1 MKRLLS
7 SIVIIS
13 LLIAIVILPIKA
25 NPSVAENDLSIT
37 KTLDFQSEDSDKTA
51 ENRLEKFALFPK
63 LKKLMLIAIFS
74 LFLLSVM
81 LLCSG
86 YRKPYRNT
94 IDAEKDAF
102 LHNNVGLNYLKDRI
116 YYAAIQE
123 FKIAIQLSPNTQAT
137 AIFKNNLGDTYTY
150 IGYPDMARI
159 CYEDAIKL
167 YGLNFKYYLN
177 LLQGMIKRTK

>member
-63 LKKLMLIAIFS
+63 LKKLMLDRFPDKISSAD
-74 LFLLSVM
+74 
-81 LLCSG
+81 
-86 YRKPYRNT
+86 T
-94 IDAEKDAF
+94 IS
-102 LHNNVGLNYLKDRI
+102 I
-116 YYAAIQE
+116 
-123 FKIAIQLSPNTQAT
+123 
-137 AIFKNNLGDTYTY
+137 
-150 IGYPDMARI
+150 
-159 CYEDAIKL
+159 
-167 YGLNFKYYLN
+167 
-177 LLQGMIKRTK
+177 

>member
-1 MKRLLS
+1 MMK
-7 SIVIIS
+7 
-13 LLIAIVILPIKA
+13 K
-25 NPSVAENDLSIT
+25 
-37 KTLDFQSEDSDKTA
+37 
-51 ENRLEKFALFPK
+51 
-63 LKKLMLIAIFS
+63 IFS

-86 YRKPYRNT
+86 YRKPYRYT

-177 LLQGMIKRTK
+177 LAECYKTLGITQTKITEYSTSTSPYDKIMLGLLYIQTGSIRKGVNTLDELCSEEPDLLITPAIRQYLREVTKTL

>member
-1 MKRLLS
+1 
-7 SIVIIS
+7 
-13 LLIAIVILPIKA
+13 
-25 NPSVAENDLSIT
+25 
-37 KTLDFQSEDSDKTA
+37 
-51 ENRLEKFALFPK
+51 
-63 LKKLMLIAIFS
+63 
-74 LFLLSVM
+74 M

-86 YRKPYRNT
+86 YRKPYRYT

-177 LLQGMIKRTK
+177 LAECYKTLGITQTKIKEYSTSTSPYDKIMLGLLYIQTGSIRKGVNTLDELCSEEPDLLIIPAIRQYLREVTKTL

>member
-1 MKRLLS
+1 MMK
-7 SIVIIS
+7 
-13 LLIAIVILPIKA
+13 K
-25 NPSVAENDLSIT
+25 
-37 KTLDFQSEDSDKTA
+37 
-51 ENRLEKFALFPK
+51 
-63 LKKLMLIAIFS
+63 IFS

-86 YRKPYRNT
+86 YRKPYRYT

-123 FKIAIQLSPNTQAT
+123 FKIAIQLSPNPQAT

-177 LLQGMIKRTK
+177 LAECYKTLGITQTKIKEYSTSTLPYDKIMLGLLYIQTGSIRKGVNTLDELCSEEPDLLITPAIRQYLREVTKTL

>member
-1 MKRLLS
+1 M
-7 SIVIIS
+7 
-13 LLIAIVILPIKA
+13 
-25 NPSVAENDLSIT
+25 
-37 KTLDFQSEDSDKTA
+37 
-51 ENRLEKFALFPK
+51 
-63 LKKLMLIAIFS
+63 KKLVSI
-74 LFLLSVM
+74 FLLFTI

-86 YRKPYRNT
+86 YRKPYKYT

-102 LHNNVGLNYLKDRI
+102 YHNNVGLNYLKDRI

-137 AIFKNNLGDTYTY
+137 AIFKNNLGETYTF

-159 CYEDAIKL
+159 CFEDAIKL

-177 LLQGMIKRTK
+177 LIQCYNQLGITNTKIKEYTNSSSIYDKIKLGLLYIQTGEIRRGVIILDEICMEEPDLLITPAIKQYLKEVTETKL

>member
-1 MKRLLS
+1 MMK
-7 SIVIIS
+7 
-13 LLIAIVILPIKA
+13 
-25 NPSVAENDLSIT
+25 
-37 KTLDFQSEDSDKTA
+37 
-51 ENRLEKFALFPK
+51 KFL
-63 LKKLMLIAIFS
+63 S
-74 LFLLSVM
+74 LFLLLIM
-81 LLCSG
+81 FFCSG
-86 YRKPYRNT
+86 YRKPYRYT

-177 LLQGMIKRTK
+177 LAECYKTLGITQTKIKEYSSSTSPYDKIMLGLLYIQTGSVRKGVNTLDELCSEEPDLLIIPAIRQYLREVTKAI

>member
-1 MKRLLS
+1 
-7 SIVIIS
+7 
-13 LLIAIVILPIKA
+13 
-25 NPSVAENDLSIT
+25 
-37 KTLDFQSEDSDKTA
+37 
-51 ENRLEKFALFPK
+51 
-63 LKKLMLIAIFS
+63 
-74 LFLLSVM
+74 M

-86 YRKPYRNT
+86 YRKPYRYT

-177 LLQGMIKRTK
+177 LAECYKTLGITQTKIKEYSTSTLPYDKIMLGLLYIQTGSIRKGVNTLDELCSEEPDLLITPAIRQYLREVTKTL

>member
-1 MKRLLS
+1 MMK
-7 SIVIIS
+7 
-13 LLIAIVILPIKA
+13 K
-25 NPSVAENDLSIT
+25 
-37 KTLDFQSEDSDKTA
+37 
-51 ENRLEKFALFPK
+51 
-63 LKKLMLIAIFS
+63 IFS

-86 YRKPYRNT
+86 YRKPYRYT

-177 LLQGMIKRTK
+177 LAECYKTLGITQTKIKEYSTSTSPYDKIMLGLLYIQMGSIRKGVNTLDELCSEEPDLLITPAIRQYLREVTKTL

>member
-1 MKRLLS
+1 MMK
-7 SIVIIS
+7 
-13 LLIAIVILPIKA
+13 K
-25 NPSVAENDLSIT
+25 
-37 KTLDFQSEDSDKTA
+37 
-51 ENRLEKFALFPK
+51 
-63 LKKLMLIAIFS
+63 IFS
-74 LFLLSVM
+74 LFLLSVII
-81 LLCSG
+81 LCSG
-86 YRKPYRNT
+86 YRKPYRYT

-177 LLQGMIKRTK
+177 LAECYKTLGITQTKIKEYLSSTSPYDKIMLGLLYIQTGSVRKGVNTLDELCSEEPDLLIIPAIRQYLREVTKAI